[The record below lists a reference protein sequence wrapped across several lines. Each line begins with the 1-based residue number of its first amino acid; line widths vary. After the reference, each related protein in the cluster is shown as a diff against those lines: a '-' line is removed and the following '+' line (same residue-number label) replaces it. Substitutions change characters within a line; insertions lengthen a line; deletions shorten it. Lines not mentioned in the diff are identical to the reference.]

1 MILDAGEDDDFEAV
15 GELVLGRRVERDVR
29 QAAADLV
36 LGDRRRVLIDL
47 VGELLGRGAAI
58 LAVVLDS
65 KVLVNTTRV
74 VGRGQDEAADRCCAA
89 GRVTRADHRRHGRGR
104 EQTACA
110 APDARDACGRG
121 HLDDDLDGRR
131 VEVPTVAG
139 DAECA
144 ALDGHTLR
152 HEGVEDGLHEVLQVA
167 LAHEGA
173 RLLAQAR
180 GARLLAGDRLR
191 NNGRHLHGYLGE
203 EVFAWQ
209 QTGGSGRG
217 ACERVA
223 HASARIKCGRHR
235 QDGCGE
241 CFVSRRL
248 EMGTDEF
255 ERVCGA
261 SFEGRRHCVGN
272 SALKIV
278 LGEVGSRRFLRHVS
292 PVHTKGCILCEGERQ
307 LGLRAVC
314 ASGARCA
321 QVDRAG
327 TGVADAAWRTWRGG
341 RCRPRRSGKQE
352 VTAYCAPW
360 HVSGDSLCEQ
370 GVHSKKIPLSLP
382 VTSYYM
388 VHPHLFMTTKEKSW
402 QDLSS
407 SVSVPWSVAIVG
419 LGLGPQHCRCDR
431 GGT

>member
-1 MILDAGEDDDFEAV
+1 MAAKVLLRLGVNARARGRTELAVEDGLGVRALHAIHRVVDHREVLALEELLDGAKVEDLFEQRHVILDAGEDDDFEAV

-223 HASARIKCGRHR
+223 HASARIKCGRHP

-241 CFVSRRL
+241 
-248 EMGTDEF
+248 
-255 ERVCGA
+255 
-261 SFEGRRHCVGN
+261 
-272 SALKIV
+272 
-278 LGEVGSRRFLRHVS
+278 LRI
-292 PVHTKGCILCEGERQ
+292 K
-307 LGLRAVC
+307 A
-314 ASGARCA
+314 
-321 QVDRAG
+321 AG
-327 TGVADAAWRTWRGG
+327 DGHR
-341 RCRPRRSGKQE
+341 
-352 VTAYCAPW
+352 
-360 HVSGDSLCEQ
+360 
-370 GVHSKKIPLSLP
+370 
-382 VTSYYM
+382 
-388 VHPHLFMTTKEKSW
+388 
-402 QDLSS
+402 
-407 SVSVPWSVAIVG
+407 
-419 LGLGPQHCRCDR
+419 
-431 GGT
+431 